1 MWKPFLEFVRQLF
14 LVTEETNRNKAALKE
29 LQREFKE
36 FSDRVAREIQEL
48 RTAIERL
55 AYEVQRS
62 SEREKYER
70 ENYILK
76 LENRLLRAGL
86 SLPPAPDAD
95 RGERDEV

>member
-36 FSDRVAREIQEL
+36 FSERVGREMQEL

-55 AYEVQRS
+55 AYEVQRTS
-62 SEREKYER
+62 AREKYER
-70 ENYILK
+70 ENYILR

-86 SLPPAPDAD
+86 NLPPAQQ
-95 RGERDEV
+95 